1 MTNKYI
7 SENSPDIRISC
18 ISNVYTRMMHFK
30 EKNTIELGH
39 KHFYDHSMLLAKGRA
54 SVRIYDQQNDKF
66 EPDVEFTA
74 PATIFIKKGLVHQ
87 IESLEDDTV
96 VYCIHALRDENKD
109 IIDPS
114 MLPVPTSLVDTIDKY
129 YKETKKDLL
138 PPAVSID
145 DLTGN
150 RHTKVNDVFSSF

>member
-1 MTNKYI
+1 MASKYI
-7 SENSPDIRISC
+7 SDNGPDIRISC

-39 KHFYDHSMLLAKGRA
+39 KHFYDHSMLLAKG
-54 SVRIYDQQNDKF
+54 SVLVRVYDQENDSFLPEVSFK
-66 EPDVEFTA
+66 A
-74 PATIFIKKGLVHQ
+74 PATIFIRKGLIHQ
-87 IESLEDDTV
+87 IESLEDDSV
-96 VYCIHALRDENKD
+96 VYCIHALRDESKD

-129 YKETKKDLL
+129 YSETKKDLL

-145 DLTGN
+145 DLSGE
-150 RHTKVNDVFSSF
+150 RHQQVNDVFGKF